1 MLFRSGWFVGDDSS
15 IFFTDEYLHHLEF
28 AITPNVRLPLMSTDE
43 DVPQVGIT
51 DQMALNLNILE
62 QDPESLDL
70 LDDLNNN
77 MSKPQKDHGVI

>member
-1 MLFRSGWFVGDDSS
+1 
-15 IFFTDEYLHHLEF
+15 
-28 AITPNVRLPLMSTDE
+28 MSTDE

-77 MSKPQKDHGVI
+77 MSKPQKELSLWH